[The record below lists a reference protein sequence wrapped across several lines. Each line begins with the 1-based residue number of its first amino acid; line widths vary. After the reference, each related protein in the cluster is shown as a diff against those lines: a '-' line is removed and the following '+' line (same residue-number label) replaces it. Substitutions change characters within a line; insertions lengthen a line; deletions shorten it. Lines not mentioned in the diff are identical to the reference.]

1 MAIRAGIQYL
11 WNPTP
16 FYAHG
21 VSVWGYNIRALHIPC
36 IALATGARPGEPL
49 TMYDDAAF
57 IADHVTCLA
66 DRCLR
71 RFARNAFLWGNASR
85 VRAKVRI
92 KAKMAAS

>member
-57 IADHVTCLA
+57 IADQVTCLE
-66 DRCLR
+66 D
-71 RFARNAFLWGNASR
+71 
-85 VRAKVRI
+85 
-92 KAKMAAS
+92 AACDVLLGTHSYGGMPAE